1 MAFESLTLN
10 EVIRKCDHC
19 LLRASKGLGCGNI
32 NATMLLLGQNPGV
45 AVPQNPKRIPFE
57 LHLWDSQETTKG
69 SEILRSVMTE
79 VGFTV
84 NDFYVTNTMKCE
96 GKSHDEYII
105 KCSDWLESE
114 LVSLLNLKLIVALG
128 NIAGKRIGLTQPFKC
143 QWYESRLVDE
153 RASYRWISVYVN
165 HPASLLYPDGVSRMS
180 YENQWAFV
188 RAVYRR
194 LNAGEGI
201 KVPE

>member
-1 MAFESLTLN
+1 MVLESLTLN
-10 EVIRKCDHC
+10 DVIRKCDHC
-19 LLRASKGLGCGNI
+19 LLRASKGLGIGNVD
-32 NATMLLLGQNPGV
+32 ASMLLLAQNPGN

-69 SEILRSVMTE
+69 SEILRSVMTDA
-79 VGFTV
+79 GFRLE
-84 NDFYVTNTMKCE
+84 DFYVTNAMKCE
-96 GKSHDEYII
+96 GKAHDEYVN
-105 KCSDWLESE
+105 KCADWLESE
-114 LVSLLNLKLIVALG
+114 LVRLPNLKLIVALG
-128 NIAGKRIGLTQPFKC
+128 NVAGKRIGLTQSFKC

-165 HPASLLYPDGVSRMS
+165 HPASLLYPDGVSRLS

-188 RAVYRR
+188 RAVFRR

-201 KVPE
+201 KVP